1 MSWTSAVVQWLPAML
16 VVILAAAA
24 MTRAQSPPVTVLTRR
39 LWMASLVVVGLLGIA
54 GAVWQERMAA
64 DRLLPFDQP
73 SNAEDTAAVS
83 RLTHRVKLLEEQ
95 LRERQEDG
103 PTRVL
108 NNDAVAK
115 LADYLRPFGPRRVIV
130 SCAPDNADAYSDATQ
145 LANALRSAKWDAQ
158 GPEVTSI
165 FGNIRSRGV
174 NVFVNADDRSDTAKI
189 LLDGFA
195 KSNIAY
201 QPRVTP
207 TGAIPD
213 AETVEL
219 FIGAGPSGSR

>member
-24 MTRAQSPPVTVLTRR
+24 MTRAQSRPVTVLTRR

-95 LRERQEDG
+95 LKERQEDG

-108 NNDAVAK
+108 NNDTVAR
-115 LADYLRPFGPRRVIV
+115 LSAAIWTPPGHC

-165 FGNIRSRGV
+165 FGDIRSRGV

-201 QPRVTP
+201 QPKVTP
-207 TGAIPD
+207 TEAIPD
-213 AETVEL
+213 TETVEL
-219 FIGAGPSGSR
+219 FIGAAPSGSR